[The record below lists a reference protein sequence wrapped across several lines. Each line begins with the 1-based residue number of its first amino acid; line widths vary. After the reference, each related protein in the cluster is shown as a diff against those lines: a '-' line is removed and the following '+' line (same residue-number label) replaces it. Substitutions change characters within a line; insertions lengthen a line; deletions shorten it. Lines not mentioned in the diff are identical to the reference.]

1 MKRLNKTIQNR
12 KKISTI
18 FCDIDGTIVKH
29 EKNPDN
35 LTIDVFN
42 QSIKKLNEW
51 KKSNHK
57 IILTTSRSK
66 KDDLIKLL
74 LKYNIP
80 YDDLICG
87 LPSGKRI
94 IINDY
99 KDDLIEM

>member
-1 MKRLNKTIQNR
+1 M
-12 KKISTI
+12 
-18 FCDIDGTIVKH
+18 
-29 EKNPDN
+29 E
-35 LTIDVFN
+35 
-42 QSIKKLNEW
+42 
-51 KKSNHK
+51 KSNYK

-99 KDDLIEM
+99 KDDLIEMCKSYNVKRNEGIDNIDFQNNEFSNR